1 MKCEKKGNLVN
12 RQVTVGQED
21 LEQINRL
28 TRREF
33 SQEELYC
40 FRVVL
45 CDNDVDRQ
53 MERFDE
59 ETLEQLAR
67 MFVGK
72 TGICDH
78 QPKTANQLA
87 RIYQAQVEYFPGKTN
102 LLGEPYCAVVAKA
115 YMVRTE
121 SNRDLI
127 LEIEAGI
134 KKEVSVGCSIRES
147 RCSICQ
153 SERTLQDCGHDAM
166 IKKFGYKN
174 IMEVPKLDKVV
185 INMGVG
191 EAKDNAK
198 LLESA
203 IADMEK
209 IAGQK
214 AVVTRAKNSVANF
227 KIREGMPIGCKVT
240 LRGEKMY
247 EFVDRLIN
255 LALPRVRDFRGV
267 NPNAFDGRGNYALG
281 IKEQLIFPEI
291 EYDKIDK
298 VRGMD
303 VIFVTTAKTD
313 EEAREL
319 LTQFNMPFAK

>member
-1 MKCEKKGNLVN
+1 MSRLK
-12 RQVTVGQED
+12 
-21 LEQINRL
+21 EQ
-28 TRREF
+28 
-33 SQEELYC
+33 
-40 FRVVL
+40 
-45 CDNDVDRQ
+45 
-53 MERFDE
+53 
-59 ETLEQLAR
+59 
-67 MFVGK
+67 
-72 TGICDH
+72 
-78 QPKTANQLA
+78 
-87 RIYQAQVEYFPGKTN
+87 YQN
-102 LLGEPYCAVVAKA
+102 
-115 YMVRTE
+115 
-121 SNRDLI
+121 
-127 LEIEAGI
+127 EI
-134 KKEVSVGCSIRES
+134 V
-147 RCSICQ
+147 
-153 SERTLQDCGHDAM
+153 DAM

-174 IMEVPKLDKVV
+174 IMEVAKLDKVV

-255 LALPRVRDFRGV
+255 LSLPRVRDFRGV

>member
-1 MKCEKKGNLVN
+1 MS
-12 RQVTVGQED
+12 
-21 LEQINRL
+21 RL
-28 TRREF
+28 KD
-33 SQEELYC
+33 Q
-40 FRVVL
+40 
-45 CDNDVDRQ
+45 
-53 MERFDE
+53 
-59 ETLEQLAR
+59 
-67 MFVGK
+67 
-72 TGICDH
+72 
-78 QPKTANQLA
+78 
-87 RIYQAQVEYFPGKTN
+87 YQN
-102 LLGEPYCAVVAKA
+102 
-115 YMVRTE
+115 
-121 SNRDLI
+121 
-127 LEIEAGI
+127 EI
-134 KKEVSVGCSIRES
+134 V
-147 RCSICQ
+147 
-153 SERTLQDCGHDAM
+153 DAM
-166 IKKFGYKN
+166 IKKFGFKN